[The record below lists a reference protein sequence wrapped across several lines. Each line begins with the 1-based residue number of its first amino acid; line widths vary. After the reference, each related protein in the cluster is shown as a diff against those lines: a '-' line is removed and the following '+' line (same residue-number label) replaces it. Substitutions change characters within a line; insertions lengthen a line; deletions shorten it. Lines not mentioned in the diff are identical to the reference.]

1 MTPERY
7 QQVCELYHRALELA
21 SDERTAFLDGTCGSD
36 EDLRRE
42 AESMLVA
49 HEQAD
54 TYFAVPALNVAAGLL
69 AGQTIPSLEGQSLN
83 HYQVLSFL
91 GVGGMGEV
99 YLAEDTRLGR
109 KVAIKLLPAE
119 FTRDADRVRR
129 FEQEARAASA
139 LNHPNI
145 ITIHEIGQVDSSH
158 YIVIEYDEGETLR
171 QRMVAGKIRLSEA
184 LDVATQAASALAA
197 AHAAG
202 IVHRDIKPENI
213 MLRPDGL
220 VKVLDFGLAKLSEQH
235 LAGKETVSDDGVEN
249 KARVSTAAGVVMGTV
264 AYMSPEQARGQ
275 KVDARSDIF
284 SLGVVLYE
292 MIAGQL
298 PFSGETATD
307 VIIAIVQH
315 EPAPLAHHV
324 PEIPP
329 ALERIVAKALGKE
342 REERYQ
348 AATDFLK
355 DLKEL
360 KQQLEFESVSGKVR
374 EAADSGDR
382 SKGTLAAQ
390 RIWPWALAAG
400 IVVLLAVGWMWL
412 ARRTSEISLKTETR
426 TIAVL
431 PFKNLSAEKESD
443 YFADGLTDEII
454 RNLSIID
461 GLEVRSR
468 TSSFTFKD
476 KPRNIREVG
485 EQMKANWVLEG
496 SVLRSGGNLRI
507 IAQLIRV
514 SDDTPFWTGRFD
526 REMKDIFKIQDEIS
540 NGIVNQ
546 LRVNLGRGR
555 RRYETSVDAYDLY
568 LRAGSQSSLPGPG
581 VAMQINTLEQVIAR
595 DPSFAPAW
603 AGLASAYAG
612 QSIAFPVDNPADAV
626 ARLRTAA
633 EKAIQLDPL
642 LAEAYA
648 ALGMMYA
655 RNGQWAQA
663 ENSFREAIRL
673 APNRSE
679 TYKEYSFWVLM
690 AVGRVTDALK
700 QLQHADKADPLSK
713 DVKLTIAAALVS
725 GGRYDEVMTYLR
737 QLPDDHH
744 LKPMYL
750 ARVEL
755 AHGRIAE
762 AIQLLE
768 NDPTRSRNPQV
779 RGLLGYVYARSGR
792 REEAAKM
799 VAASQHANEQALIF
813 AGLGDKD
820 RTLEALYRMGSRGPQ
835 RVGIALTFPEFAF
848 LRGDPRLAAL
858 RKQVGLPAENSGKR

>member
-7 QQVCELYHRALELA
+7 QHVCQLYHRALELA
-21 SDERTAFLDGTCGSD
+21 PDERTAFLDGTCGSD

-42 AESMLVA
+42 TESMLLA
-49 HEQAD
+49 HEGAGN
-54 TYFAVPALNVAAGLL
+54 YFAVPALNVAAGLL
-69 AGQTIPSLEGQSLN
+69 AGQTIPSLVGRSLN

-145 ITIHEIGQVDSSH
+145 ITIHEIGEVDSTH
-158 YIVIEYDEGETLR
+158 YIVTEYVEGETLR
-171 QRMVAGKIRLSEA
+171 QQMCRSKLESSAALEVAA
-184 LDVATQAASALAA
+184 QAASALAA

-235 LAGKETVSDDGVEN
+235 LAGKLTVSDDGVKN
-249 KARVSTAAGVVMGTV
+249 KASVSTAAGVVMGTV

-292 MIAGQL
+292 MIAGEP
-298 PFSGETATD
+298 PFGGETATD
-307 VIIAIVQH
+307 VIISIVQH
-315 EPAPLAHHV
+315 EPAPLARYV
-324 PEIPP
+324 PEVLPE
-329 ALERIVAKALGKE
+329 LEQIIAKTLSKE

-348 AATDFLK
+348 TATELLK
-355 DLKEL
+355 DLKGL

-374 EAADSGDR
+374 EATVSGAR
-382 SKGTLAAQ
+382 LKGTLVAR

-400 IVVLLAVGWMWL
+400 LVALLAVGWLWL
-412 ARRTSEISLKTETR
+412 ARRTVRISVKTEIPV
-426 TIAVL
+426 IAVL

-443 YFADGLTDEII
+443 YFADGLTDELI
-454 RNLSIID
+454 RNLSIIE

-496 SVLRSGGNLRI
+496 SVLRSGGSLRI

-514 SDDTPFWTGRFD
+514 SDDTPLWSGRFD
-526 REMKDIFKIQDEIS
+526 RELKDVFTIQDEIS

-581 VAMQINTLEQVIAR
+581 LDKQLSILKQVIAK

-603 AGLASAYAG
+603 AGLASVYAG
-612 QSIAFPVDNPADAV
+612 QSIAYPVDNPADAV

-642 LAEAYA
+642 LAEAHA
-648 ALGMMYA
+648 ALGMMHA
-655 RNGQWAQA
+655 RDGQWEQA
-663 ENSFREAIRL
+663 ENRFRQAIRL

-679 TYKEYSFWVLM
+679 TFKEYSFWVLM
-690 AVGRVTDALK
+690 TVGRVADALE
-700 QLQHADKADPLSK
+700 QLKHADKADPLSR
-713 DVKLTIAAALVS
+713 DVKQIIATALFS
-725 GGRYDEVMTYLR
+725 EGRYDEVMTYLQ
-737 QLPDDHH
+737 QLPDNYH

-755 AHGRIAE
+755 VHGRIAE

-768 NDPTRSRNPQV
+768 NDPTRSSNPQV
-779 RGLLGYVYARSGR
+779 RGLLGYVYALSGR
-792 REEAAKM
+792 REEAEKM
-799 VAASQHANEQALIF
+799 AAASQHANEQALIF

-858 RKQVGLPAENSGKR
+858 RKQVGLPE